1 MSDPFRE
8 SAPVPPI
15 MPRSWPAKR
24 HQQLILL
31 RRGQQQLSGEPPW
44 RARPSRTLRAPR
56 VAQRQYVTALA
67 RSGADAHKPARLH
80 LAACPPVSLTAPLV
94 RMQSRRPLVAI
105 SDWRLAGAHTG
116 TAPRPSS
123 PIGPWRHG
131 RGSGRV
137 RWSCHTATG
146 GLRTRAAGAGWAA
159 PAARGCHRRVGS
171 HDGDTARPTHTTSQ
185 LPCTEV

>member
-1 MSDPFRE
+1 MTSGIPSKQNPIAAMRR
-8 SAPVPPI
+8 SAPAPSASAPE
-15 MPRSWPAKR
+15 PRRVRAGRCRTTSSPERTAASWADQAPASCR
-24 HQQLILL
+24 
-31 RRGQQQLSGEPPW
+31 
-44 RARPSRTLRAPR
+44 
-56 VAQRQYVTALA
+56 YVTALA